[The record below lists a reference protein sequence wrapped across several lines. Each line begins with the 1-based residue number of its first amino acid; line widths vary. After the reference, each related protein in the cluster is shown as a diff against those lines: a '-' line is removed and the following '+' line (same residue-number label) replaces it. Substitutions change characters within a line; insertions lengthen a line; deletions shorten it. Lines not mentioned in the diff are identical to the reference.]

1 MNELIFVLPYVFSTY
16 PMLLDSLVEFV
27 HDVTSEFLENE

>member
-1 MNELIFVLPYVFSTY
+1 MNELIFVLPYVFGFY

-27 HDVTSEFLENE
+27 HDIASEFLENE

>member
-1 MNELIFVLPYVFSTY
+1 MNELIFVLPYVFSFY
-16 PMLLDSLVEFV
+16 PLLLDNLVEFV

>member
-1 MNELIFVLPYVFSTY
+1 MNELIFVLPYVFGFY

-27 HDVTSEFLENE
+27 HDVPSEFLENE